1 MNHRSSK
8 YFKSWFHKGCVESSR
23 NGEALG
29 LADFEIGLVV
39 LEELESG
46 LVATNNFCST
56 I

>member
-8 YFKSWFHKGCVESSR
+8 HFKSWCHKGRVEGSR

-39 LEELESG
+39 LEELESR
-46 LVATNNFCST
+46 LVATNNFRST

>member
-1 MNHRSSK
+1 ME
-8 YFKSWFHKGCVESSR
+8 GSR

-39 LEELESG
+39 LEELESR
-46 LVATNNFCST
+46 LVATNNFRST